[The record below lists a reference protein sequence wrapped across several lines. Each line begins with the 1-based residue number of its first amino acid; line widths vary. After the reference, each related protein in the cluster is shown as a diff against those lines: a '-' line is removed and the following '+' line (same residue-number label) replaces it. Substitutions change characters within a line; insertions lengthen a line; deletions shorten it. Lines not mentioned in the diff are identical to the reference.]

1 MMKKYIVCVMS
12 LTLLFPAPSFA
23 AVKKPVSKSVV
34 IKKPVAKKAVVKKP
48 VVKKVV
54 VKPTPSAISTPTKSP
69 KIIPTSWPLDK
80 PIESVEDLLAIAD
93 ASERRYIAQL
103 APSET
108 KLDIRVGPTTNKA
121 RAEQYLA
128 PLKLAT
134 KYWSAD
140 FAPKQPVVVAV
151 AEVQDYEFMK
161 PFWPQFGFKDSGIPT
176 QSSWSENGKSCN
188 QGSAIYDQTPFF
200 WGCMSS
206 SESFE
211 IIGLRKFTSH
221 EYTHLAQFEIINKQA
236 GKSYWTL
243 PSIFTEGSADF
254 FGITYATT
262 SEKFQSDWLN
272 FRSTGYISNEA
283 RVSLK
288 KANSTQML
296 DYITDSMA
304 GGSKLNGHW
313 YYTGAYATARLVAAK
328 GHKSYVQF
336 MYEYGLSG
344 DAYAAF
350 EKVYGEKFEDFA
362 KMISPE
368 LVEFAK
374 LLP

>member
-1 MMKKYIVCVMS
+1 MKKYIVCAVS
-12 LTLLFPAPSFA
+12 LTLLLPTTSFS
-23 AVKKPVSKSVV
+23 AVKKPAPKSVV
-34 IKKPVAKKAVVKKP
+34 TKKPVVKKAVVKKP
-48 VVKKVV
+48 VVRVV
-54 VKPTPSAISTPTKSP
+54 DKPTPSASPTPTKTT

-80 PIESVEDLLAIAD
+80 AIESVEDLLAIAD

-121 RAEQYLA
+121 RVEQYLA
-128 PLKLAT
+128 PLLLAA

-140 FAPKQPVVVAV
+140 FSPKEAVVVAI

-161 PFWPQFGFKDSGIPT
+161 QLWPQFGLNGGGFDNSQAG
-176 QSSWSENGKSCN
+176 WSEFGSSCN
-188 QGSAIYDQTPFF
+188 QGSAIYSQTPFF

-206 SESFE
+206 SGSFDV
-211 IIGLRKFTSH
+211 IGLRKFTSH
-221 EYTHLAQFEIINKQA
+221 EYTHLAQYEIINKKT
-236 GKSYWTL
+236 GKSYWML
-243 PSIFTEGSADF
+243 PSIFMEGSADF

-262 SEKFQSDWLN
+262 SDKFQSDWLTY
-272 FRSTGYISNEA
+272 RSTGYISSEA
-283 RVSLK
+283 RASLK

-304 GGSKLNGHW
+304 GGKKLNGHW